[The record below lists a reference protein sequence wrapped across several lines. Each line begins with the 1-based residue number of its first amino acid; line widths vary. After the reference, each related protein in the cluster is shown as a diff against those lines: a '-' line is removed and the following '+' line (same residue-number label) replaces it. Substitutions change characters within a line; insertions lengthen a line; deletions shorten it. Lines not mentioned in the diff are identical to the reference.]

1 MSNIALLGCTG
12 FVGSSLLKK
21 TKNEKLRLKA
31 MIHDNDAKV
40 KIEKF
45 KGDILSQGIFDKEL
59 KDGDTVINL
68 IGQNTDNLSDLINL
82 NITGGL
88 NLLNSCI
95 KKNLNRIIL
104 TSSINVYGENN
115 HASSKET
122 DPLRPQTVYGVVKLL
137 TEKMYESYSEVY
149 GINVTIL
156 RLANLYGPDKKSG
169 FIANLISSINKNK
182 QPLTVYNNGKQLRDL
197 LYVEDA
203 TDAIIQAIK
212 IPMDGFNVFNI
223 SSGNRYMIKDLIKI
237 IEKTSHKKLNVK
249 LSKDIPDEKC
259 IWADNSKAKRFLKF
273 IPKSTIENGLKL
285 TINNLMKKN

>member
-1 MSNIALLGCTG
+1 MSNIVLLGCTG

-21 TKNEKLRLKA
+21 MKNEKFRLKA
-31 MIHDNDAKV
+31 MIHNNGV
-40 KIEKF
+40 KTQIEKF

-59 KDGDTVINL
+59 KRGDTVINL
-68 IGQNTDNLSDLINL
+68 IGQNTGNLPDLINL

-95 KKNLNRIIL
+95 KKKLNRIIL
-104 TSSINVYGENN
+104 ISSINVYGENS
-115 HASSKET
+115 HAPSKEM

-137 TEKMYESYSEVY
+137 TEKMYESYSKVY

-156 RLANLYGPDKKSG
+156 RLANLYGPNKKSG
-169 FIANLISSINKNK
+169 FIANLINSINNNK
-182 QPLTVYNNGKQLRDL
+182 QPLTVYSNAEQLRDL

-212 IPMDGFNVFNI
+212 IPLAGFNVLNI

-249 LSKDIPDEKC
+249 LSKDIFDEKC
-259 IWADNSKAKRFLKF
+259 IWANNSKAKKFLKF
-273 IPKSTIENGLKL
+273 IPKTTIENGLKL